1 MDFDHASVN
10 SLDSTPATDTNGPST
25 SAAAAAARLRIA
37 ARDNKAK
44 RQASPNSSATATK
57 RSSFPVIAQ
66 KAQPKPPP
74 IVLRDIISINEL
86 LLCIEE
92 VCSLSNLQVK
102 SSMGE
107 SLRIYADDSD
117 TYRKIVRQL
126 EEMKIE
132 FHSYQLKEDKPF
144 RVVVRRLH
152 YSQIHTQIAAE
163 LKNLG
168 HSVLTIHN
176 PISKKT
182 GERMN
187 LFFINIEAK
196 DNNKKI
202 LEVRALCHQLV
213 RIETARKSQDLVQ
226 CRRCQEF
233 GHTAKYCRRPFRCV
247 SCGKDHKS
255 SECTRSKDELA
266 TCIHCQG
273 AHPANFR
280 GCEFFIAY
288 EKKTRPKGKKQ
299 T

>member
-1 MDFDHASVN
+1 MPQIQQTASTFCLKKASVN

-132 FHSYQLKEDKPF
+132 LHSYQLKEDKPF
-144 RVVVRRLH
+144 RVVVRGLH
-152 YSQIHTQIAAE
+152 YSQIHIQIAVE
-163 LKNLG
+163 LKYLG

-233 GHTAKYCRRPFRCV
+233 GHTAKDPFVVSLVEKTTSHLNAPGARMNWLHASTAKAHIRPTFAAV
-247 SCGKDHKS
+247 
-255 SECTRSKDELA
+255 
-266 TCIHCQG
+266 
-273 AHPANFR
+273 NFL
-280 GCEFFIAY
+280 
-288 EKKTRPKGKKQ
+288 
-299 T
+299 